1 MCRIKLYFVFIL
13 YYSSHFSIK
22 IHPVDMTYLS
32 ERKTQVNEDEVCI
45 FAITHGLSSKH
56 RKFKTS
62 LEIQLPLHQY
72 GSRSFEDDSEYRVFK
87 WDDDGSFEFVDIRP
101 VILNNTASF
110 PANSFSG

>member
-1 MCRIKLYFVFIL
+1 
-13 YYSSHFSIK
+13 
-22 IHPVDMTYLS
+22 MTYLS